1 MGFKDFYKKYENFI
15 LASAFLLGLL
25 LFVGVRYD
33 YYYDL
38 NDDVLIKDLMAGV
51 YTGEPEGHNIQVLY
65 PLSLAISLGYRIF
78 PRMPVYGI
86 FLCLC
91 QYGCLWLIMERSLCF
106 CKRTQGK
113 IFLAAAEVTGVCGL
127 FLEHL
132 VFVQYTVT
140 SALLSAA
147 AAFLFLTSQEN
158 SAFSEEE
165 VVPEGKTVGRFIRRN
180 IPSIL
185 LAVLSFQLRTEM
197 MGLLMPLLCVAG
209 LYRWSVEERIFTR
222 ENYKK
227 YFTVLGAVLAGM
239 AVESLL
245 AVSGSPMW
253 SSLTA
258 EQNSMISRGFLLM
271 KETKSCMKS
280 WG

>member
-106 CKRTQGK
+106 CR
-113 IFLAAAEVTGVCGL
+113 E
-127 FLEHL
+127 
-132 VFVQYTVT
+132 
-140 SALLSAA
+140 
-147 AAFLFLTSQEN
+147 
-158 SAFSEEE
+158 
-165 VVPEGKTVGRFIRRN
+165 RREK
-180 IPSIL
+180 
-185 LAVLSFQLRTEM
+185 SFWR
-197 MGLLMPLLCVAG
+197 
-209 LYRWSVEERIFTR
+209 RR
-222 ENYKK
+222 K
-227 YFTVLGAVLAGM
+227 
-239 AVESLL
+239 
-245 AVSGSPMW
+245 
-253 SSLTA
+253 
-258 EQNSMISRGFLLM
+258 
-271 KETKSCMKS
+271 
-280 WG
+280 